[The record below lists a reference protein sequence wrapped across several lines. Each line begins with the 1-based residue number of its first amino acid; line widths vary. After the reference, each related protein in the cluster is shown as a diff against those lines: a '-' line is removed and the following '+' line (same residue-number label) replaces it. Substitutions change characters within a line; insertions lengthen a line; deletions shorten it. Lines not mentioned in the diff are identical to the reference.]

1 MKVAVF
7 SAKPYDRRFLDEANR
22 GRFELVYFE
31 SRLDL
36 STVSLADGFPVVCT
50 FVNDRLDR
58 DVIRILFSGGTR
70 MLALRCSGYNNV
82 DLYSVARLGI
92 VVARVPAYSPNS
104 ISEYTL
110 GLMLALAR
118 KICKAYNRTREGN
131 FALTGLL
138 GFNLCDRLCGVIGTG
153 RIGAEVVKGLRG
165 LGCEVRAS
173 DVIENPELLE
183 LGVRYVSRDEIIE
196 TCDVISLHCPLTP
209 KTRHLI
215 DDRAVERMRD
225 GVMLVN
231 TSRGALIDAAAVVEG
246 LKSGKIGSLAIDVYE
261 EEGDLFFE
269 DYSDKIIQDDVLA
282 RILNFP
288 NVILT
293 GHQAFFTVE
302 AVRKIAEMTID
313 NILAWQEGRVPVGR
327 LAVEDAAILPKSTGG
342 TVCAKIKEV

>member
-7 SAKPYDRRFLDEANR
+7 SAKPYDRRYLDEANR
-22 GRFELVYFE
+22 GRLELVYFE
-31 SRLDL
+31 SRLDM

-58 DVIRILFSGGTR
+58 NVIGVLFSGGTR
-70 MLALRCSGYNNV
+70 MLALRCSGFNNV
-82 DLYSVARLGI
+82 DLYSVRHLGL

-138 GFNLCDRLCGVIGTG
+138 GFNLCDRRCGVIGTG
-153 RIGAEVVKGLRG
+153 RIGAEVVKGLLG
-165 LGCEVRAS
+165 LGCRVAAS
-173 DVIENPELLE
+173 DVAENLE
-183 LGVRYVSRDEIIE
+183 LVRLGVPYVSRDEIIE

-209 KTRHLI
+209 ETRHLI
-215 DDRAVERMRD
+215 NDRAVERMRD

-231 TSRGALIDAAAVVEG
+231 TSRGGLVDAAAVVEG

-261 EEGDLFFE
+261 EEGDIFFE

-302 AVRKIAEMTID
+302 AVQKIAEMTIE
-313 NILAWQEGRVPVGR
+313 NILAWQEGRTP
-327 LAVEDAAILPKSTGG
+327 EG
-342 TVCAKIKEV
+342 TLSQ